1 MTAGNQKWKVAPT
14 YTDSLIVLVP
24 FLLLDISIT
33 AVSGGYTLGSFL
45 LIKPTDKLAVICAAS
60 PVAATF
66 AIIIT
71 SLVTNRSTSF
81 ALDIADMVGRNS
93 SSEVDVVSNVGVV
106 NGLRG

>member
-1 MTAGNQKWKVAPT
+1 MESSPT

-33 AVSGGYTLGSFL
+33 AVSGGDTLGFFL

-81 ALDIADMVGRNS
+81 ALDIADMVGRNP